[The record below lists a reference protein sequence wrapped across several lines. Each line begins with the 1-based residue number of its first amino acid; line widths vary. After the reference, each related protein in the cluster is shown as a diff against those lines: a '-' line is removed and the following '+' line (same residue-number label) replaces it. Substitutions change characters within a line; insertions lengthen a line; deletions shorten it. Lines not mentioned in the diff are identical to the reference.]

1 MKKILTVSLCSM
13 LAVCAANADIA
24 SVEYVTGE
32 LAGKQDTISDLATIR
47 SGAALGATAAQDL
60 GDLGVTATATEL
72 NYVDGVTSNI
82 QTQLNAKQA
91 KLNYT
96 AENTANKVTSVTST
110 STDTQYP
117 SAKAM
122 YTALAGKQAS
132 LGYTAENAANKV
144 TSVSSTST
152 DTQYPSAKAM
162 YTALS
167 TKQNASTIGTVT
179 AAAMGTTATTVVGAI
194 NEVAGEA
201 AAAQSTA
208 DTAVTNAAAAQ
219 STANTAVTNAAAAQ
233 STANTAVTNAAAAQ
247 STANTA
253 NTAIA
258 AMDLAATGGAGK
270 VIRSVTQTDGKVTA
284 SAEVVDTTATRDSA
298 KLITSGAVYSGLE
311 ARVAISQGTANA
323 GKGLVVDRTTG
334 NLTLTDIAT
343 QTELNSVSTSAA
355 TNALAALDY
364 NSQADT
370 AVGGDKVGE
379 GGKYIVSVI
388 QEDGAVSILTKDYVD
403 VITDETKVAPTSN
416 AVYDALAGK
425 VNVALGSGAASKAVI
440 TDASGNI
447 TTGTI
452 TSALIANST
461 ITNNDIASNAAI
473 AQSKISGLTTSLAGK
488 QNLVSDGVEGKFYV
502 ADYVSGWKDMF
513 EAMPKNERCSGD
525 DVKCSLTHKNGK
537 YYWEIVRE

>member
-13 LAVCAANADIA
+13 LAVCAANAEIA
-24 SVEYVTGE
+24 SVDYVDDVAE
-32 LAGKQDTISDLATIR
+32 GKQNTISDLATIR
-47 SGAALGATAAQDL
+47 SGAALGATAAQNL

-132 LGYTAENAANKV
+132 LGYTAENTANK
-144 TSVSSTST
+144 TQTIDANSTA
-152 DTQYPSAKAM
+152 TQYPSAKAVK
-162 YTALS
+162 TALDF
-167 TKQNASTIGTVT
+167 KVN
-179 AAAMGTTATTVVGAI
+179 I
-194 NEVAGEA
+194 N
-201 AAAQSTA
+201 
-208 DTAVTNAAAAQ
+208 
-219 STANTAVTNAAAAQ
+219 
-233 STANTAVTNAAAAQ
+233 
-247 STANTA
+247 
-253 NTAIA
+253 
-258 AMDLAATGGAGK
+258 
-270 VIRSVTQTDGKVTA
+270 
-284 SAEVVDTTATRDSA
+284 
-298 KLITSGAVYSGLE
+298 
-311 ARVAISQGTANA
+311 QGTDNA

-364 NSQADT
+364 YSQDDN
-370 AVGGDKVGE
+370 AVGGNLVGE